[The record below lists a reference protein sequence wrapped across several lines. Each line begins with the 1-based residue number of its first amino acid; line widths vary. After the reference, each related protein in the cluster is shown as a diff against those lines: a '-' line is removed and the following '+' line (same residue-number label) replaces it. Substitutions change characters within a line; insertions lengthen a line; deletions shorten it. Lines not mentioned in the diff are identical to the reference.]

1 MKNWFVTWFNT
12 PYYHL
17 LYKERNHLEAQHFL
31 SNLLQKLNPASNST
45 FLDVAC
51 GKGRHSVYINQ
62 QGFTVCGI
70 DLSSESIAHAQQ
82 FENETLQFSVHD
94 MRLNFQKDRYDY
106 VLNLFTSFGYFQ
118 SEEDNQ
124 KAINSMANNLQ
135 LGGKVIIDFMN
146 AKKVVSNLVVSEK
159 KKIENIEFHISR
171 KVENG
176 YIIKDIHFQDKG
188 EQFHFQERVEAL
200 SLSDFSKYLQDAGL
214 KVINLWGDYELN
226 DFDVINSNRLII
238 VAQK

>member
-1 MKNWFVTWFNT
+1 MKNWFATWFNT

-17 LYKERNHLEAQHFL
+17 LYKDRNHLEAQHFL
-31 SNLLQKLNPASNST
+31 SNLLQKLNPTSNSK

-62 QGFTVCGI
+62 QGFTVFGI
-70 DLSSESIAHAQQ
+70 DLSSESITYAQQ
-82 FENETLQFSVHD
+82 FENDNLHFAIHD
-94 MRLNFQKDRYDY
+94 MRLDFQENSYDY
-106 VLNLFTSFGYFQ
+106 VLNLFTSFGYF
-118 SEEDNQ
+118 EKDEDNQ

-135 LGGKVIIDFMN
+135 VGGKVIIDFMN
-146 AKKVVSNLVVSEK
+146 AKKVISNLVFDEIK
-159 KKIENIEFHISR
+159 KTENIDFHIQR
-171 KVENG
+171 KTEDG
-176 YIIKDIHFQDKG
+176 YIIKDIRFQNKG
-188 EQFHFQERVEAL
+188 EEFHFQERVQVL
-200 SLSDFSKYLQDAGL
+200 CLSDFSKYLQNAGL

>member
-1 MKNWFVTWFNT
+1 MKNWFATWFNT

-31 SNLLQKLNPASNST
+31 SNLLQKLNPPSNST

-70 DLSSESIAHAQQ
+70 DLSSESISHAQQ
-82 FENETLQFSVHD
+82 FENENLQFSVHD
-94 MRLNFQKDRYDY
+94 MRLNFQNNRYDY

-146 AKKVVSNLVVSEK
+146 AKKVISNLVVSEK
-159 KKIENIEFHISR
+159 KIIENIAFHISR

-176 YIIKDIHFQDKG
+176 YIIKDIHFQGQG

-200 SLSDFSKYLQDAGL
+200 SLSDFSKYLQNAGL